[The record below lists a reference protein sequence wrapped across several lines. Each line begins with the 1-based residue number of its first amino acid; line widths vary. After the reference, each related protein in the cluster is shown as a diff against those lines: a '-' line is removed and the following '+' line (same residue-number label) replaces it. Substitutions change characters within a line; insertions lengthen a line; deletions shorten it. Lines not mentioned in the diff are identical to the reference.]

1 MLDHNIILKK
11 FFRKTFFKLIITCGP
26 EVSPL
31 LVWLIHFLFARWT
44 HSLSSDS
51 WSSMWTCWLP
61 LLLTWLR
68 LFQVFG
74 LFSWCRFPVHG
85 WKHSKDLRP
94 KTAIPVQNQP
104 PLQFLFLFYII
115 SRMDSTQDFSD
126 RAANPKKRG
135 ANLLCGQI
143 LLKTARK

>member
-1 MLDHNIILKK
+1 MRQL
-11 FFRKTFFKLIITCGP
+11 P
-26 EVSPL
+26 
-31 LVWLIHFLFARWT
+31 VWLNHFLFPHWT

-51 WSSMWTCWLP
+51 WSSMLTCWLP

-74 LFSWCRFPVHG
+74 LFSRCRFPVRG
-85 WKHSKDLRP
+85 LKRSKDLRP

-115 SRMDSTQDFSD
+115 CRMDSTQDFPDGGCQPQKAKFCRKLLENEENWLAS
-126 RAANPKKRG
+126 KI
-135 ANLLCGQI
+135 LLCRSATT
-143 LLKTARK
+143 KTFVGEQ

>member
-1 MLDHNIILKK
+1 M
-11 FFRKTFFKLIITCGP
+11 R
-26 EVSPL
+26 PL
-31 LVWLIHFLFARWT
+31 PVWLNHFLFPHWT

-74 LFSWCRFPVHG
+74 LFSWCRFPVRG

-115 SRMDSTQDFSD
+115 CRMDNTRDFPD
-126 RAANPKKRG
+126 RGHQLQKG
-135 ANLLCGQI
+135 APIYYLAKFCRKLLENEENW
-143 LLKTARK
+143 LASKTLPQPLQRRL